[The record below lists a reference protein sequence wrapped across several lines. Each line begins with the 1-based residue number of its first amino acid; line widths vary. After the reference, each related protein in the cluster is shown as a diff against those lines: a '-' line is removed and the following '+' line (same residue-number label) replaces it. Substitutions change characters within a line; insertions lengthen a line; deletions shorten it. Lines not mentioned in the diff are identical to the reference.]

1 VITNPDERLDEAT
14 AWRQAAGHLTHRML
28 GELSHEGLFEPEP
41 AGGDVWRLPLGEA
54 VYEFRARR
62 GAFGSFVVTGGSA
75 TRRAEGEDPVPVE
88 DPRALLVDARTT
100 LGLYGSRLAEVLTE
114 LTATIANEASRLRSA
129 PAAEKLSTMDYNLAE
144 GHLTGHPPLVFDTG
158 RSGFSAE
165 DRQRYAPESGEDIQ
179 LRWFAVRRD
188 HARFESIEDLG
199 ENLLLLEE
207 LDAEQR
213 AEFAE
218 AAGELPDYVLL
229 PLHPWQA
236 DEIVGVR
243 YAGELA
249 SGAVIDLGPGYD
261 HYRPHQ
267 TVWSLANVGR
277 PNRRDVVVL
286 PAPEAPTITSGLKR
300 INAEGRIGLELL
312 GDVAS
317 VTIRH
322 PLFAEL
328 PDAAIGA
335 LWREPVLSR
344 VAEGEQA
351 LSFAAL
357 PYRDLDG
364 RAVLTEVIRRSGL
377 GAERW
382 CAEVLGLLLTP
393 LLRWLCEYGVGLC
406 AYAQNLVLIVDGHGK
421 PLRVAIKDLA
431 HGVELLDEELAC
443 HRLLDAD
450 LPRKP
455 ANVLARS
462 LSDAVFAGQL
472 RYWAEILFD
481 DLDLPRTRFWDLVRE
496 TVTRY
501 RDDNPGLAQRFEACG
516 LLAPE
521 VERVTPNRE
530 QLAGEAWAGRVPN
543 PLYGPAEDGAW

>member
-1 VITNPDERLDEAT
+1 MDEAA
-14 AWRQAAGHLTHRML
+14 AWRQAAAHLTHRLL

-41 AGGDVWRLPLGEA
+41 AGEDHWRLPLGEA

-62 GAFGSFVVTGGSA
+62 GAFGSFVIALGSA
-75 TRRAEGEDPVPVE
+75 TRAAEGGKPAPVE
-88 DPRALLVDARTT
+88 DPRALLVDARTA

-114 LTATIANEASRLRSA
+114 LTATIADESSRLRSA
-129 PAAEKLSTMDYNLAE
+129 PTAEKLSTMDYNLAE
-144 GHLTGHPPLVFDTG
+144 GHLAGHPPLVFDAG
-158 RSGFSAE
+158 RAGFSAE
-165 DRQRYAPESGEDIQ
+165 DRARYAPESGEDIQ

-188 HARFESIEDLG
+188 HARFDAIDDLG
-199 ENLLLLEE
+199 ENLLQLEE

-213 AEFAE
+213 AEFTE
-218 AAGELPDYVLL
+218 TVGELADYVLL

-249 SGAVIDLGPGYD
+249 SGVLVDLGPGYD

-267 TVWSLANVGR
+267 TVWTLANVGR
-277 PNRRDVVVL
+277 PTRRDVTVL
-286 PAPEAPTITSGLKR
+286 PAPGAPVVTGGLKR
-300 INAEGRIGLELL
+300 INAEAGLGLELL
-312 GDVAS
+312 GGVAG
-317 VTIRH
+317 VTVRH
-322 PLFAEL
+322 PLFGEL
-328 PDAAIGA
+328 PDTAIGA
-335 LWREPVLSR
+335 LWSEPVLSR

-364 RAVLTEVIRRSGL
+364 HAVLTELIRRSGL
-377 GAERW
+377 GAEQW
-382 CAEVLGLLLTP
+382 CAEVLDLLLRP
-393 LLRWLCEYGVGLC
+393 LLGWLCQYGVGLG
-406 AYAQNLVLIVDGHGK
+406 AYAPNLVLIVSPDGR

-431 HGVELLDEELAC
+431 RGVELLDEELDC
-443 HRLLDAD
+443 HRLLGDA
-450 LPRKP
+450 PRRP

-472 RYWAEILFD
+472 RYWAEILLD

-501 RDDNPGLAQRFEACG
+501 RADNPACAERFDAYG

-530 QLAGEAWAGRVPN
+530 HLAGEAWAGRVPN
-543 PLYGPAEDGAW
+543 PLHGPAADGAW